1 MPVFDTPQPVT
12 VTLSLLAAD
21 VRITAVERTDTVV
34 EVRPAN
40 NGAKSV
46 KAAEETRVEYADGRL
61 QIRTPKHLNSMW
73 GRPGSIEVDIALP
86 AGSAVDGDTGI
97 GELTAEG
104 PLGPCRYQ
112 SGYGRI
118 RFDETGPLRAETGA
132 GDISAEHVLGDATVS
147 TGTGRIRLGR
157 VGGEAVVKSS
167 NGESTLGEVTG
178 LARINGASGDITV
191 ERALGGV
198 TAKTAHGDIRVGSAV
213 RGAVSLETAA
223 GRLEI
228 GIPHGTAAW
237 LDLRTPGSVRNS
249 LDSTSGPAES
259 DERVEVRA
267 RTHWGDITIHRS

>member
-1 MPVFDTPQPVT
+1 MPVFETPQPVT

-21 VRITAVERTDTVV
+21 VRITASERTDTVV
-34 EVRPAN
+34 EIRPAN
-40 NGAKSV
+40 DSAKAA
-46 KAAEETRVEYADGRL
+46 KAAEETRVEYAAGRL
-61 QIRTPKHLNSMW
+61 LIRTPKHLTSMW
-73 GRPGSIEVDIALP
+73 GRPGSIEVDIQLP
-86 AGSAVDGDTGI
+86 AGSSVDGDAGI

-104 PLGPCRYQ
+104 PLGSCRYQ

-157 VGGEAVVKSS
+157 VGGDAVVKSS
-167 NGESTLGEVTG
+167 NGESMLGEVTG
-178 LARINGASGDITV
+178 LARINGASGSITV

-198 TAKTAHGDIRVGSAV
+198 TAQTAHGDIRVGSAV
-213 RGAVSLETAA
+213 RGSVSLVTAA

-237 LDLRTPGSVRNS
+237 LDLRTSGAVRNS
-249 LDSTSGPAES
+249 LDSATGPAET

-267 RTHWGDITIHRS
+267 RTHWGDILIHRS